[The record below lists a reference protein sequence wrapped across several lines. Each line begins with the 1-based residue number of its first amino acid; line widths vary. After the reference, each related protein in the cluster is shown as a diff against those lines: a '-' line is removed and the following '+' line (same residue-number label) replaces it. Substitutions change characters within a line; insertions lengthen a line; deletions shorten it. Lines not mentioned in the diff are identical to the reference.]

1 MICFFLVL
9 PKKLFFILGVA
20 HADPFAVQIGP
31 QKAIFRGFANF
42 FFTTTG
48 LQQKSLILIESA
60 NIFHWKST
68 KKKKLGVVLRA
79 KNLGQIRSNVVK
91 KRNWHYRWDLFIF
104 CMRNTFKSK
113 EQLQKQLSGNGRPKQ
128 QEIQHLMKTGTS
140 FLPILRQ
147 KYQKV
152 IIFEVFTLVS
162 QS

>member
-1 MICFFLVL
+1 MICFFYFCQKNCFSFWVWPMLTPLQCKLGPKKQFLEVL
-9 PKKLFFILGVA
+9 PI
-20 HADPFAVQIGP
+20 
-31 QKAIFRGFANF
+31 F

-48 LQQKSLILIESA
+48 LQQKSLILIESP
-60 NIFHWKST
+60 NIFYWKST
-68 KKKKLGVVLRA
+68 KKKKLGVVFRA